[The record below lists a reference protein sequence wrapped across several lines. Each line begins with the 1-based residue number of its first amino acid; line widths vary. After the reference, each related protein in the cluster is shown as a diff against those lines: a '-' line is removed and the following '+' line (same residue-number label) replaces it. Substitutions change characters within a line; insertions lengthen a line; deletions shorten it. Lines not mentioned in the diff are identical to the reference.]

1 MEKKV
6 VLGLV
11 GVLSAVGLGWMVS
24 RLVKPTE
31 EDGETPKLT
40 VSMYWNLGGR
50 RELFRARVNAH
61 VEYGSL

>member
-40 VSMYWNLGGR
+40 VSMYWN
-50 RELFRARVNAH
+50 
-61 VEYGSL
+61 